1 MAGCHGLQAV
11 EEVTYSPASLSTA
24 RRCKGRLGIHVR
36 AQQHG
41 WPMTERHVDPEG
53 ELGYTELRGE
63 SPPVQGWDEA
73 DSQRNV
79 NFVGVRRL

>member
-1 MAGCHGLQAV
+1 
-11 EEVTYSPASLSTA
+11 
-24 RRCKGRLGIHVR
+24 
-36 AQQHG
+36 
-41 WPMTERHVDPEG
+41 MTERHVDPEG

-79 NFVGVRRL
+79 NFVGVRQL